1 MEIPA
6 VIWGPLLPLLL
17 VAGAALVVLVVD
29 LFLEGPERELLAWLS
44 LLGLVTGGFASAA
57 LWGSEASTL
66 GDRFV
71 VDNYALFFNLIFCGG
86 TALTVLMSI
95 DSVRLEE
102 TGGEYYPL
110 LLFAVTGMITM
121 AAANDLIVLFLGL
134 EVMSIAVYVLTGI
147 FRNEPRSSEAAL
159 KYFLLGAFAT
169 GFLLFG
175 IALLYGA
182 TGTTRLDLIANRLG
196 GPEREL
202 AMLGAGLLLIGF
214 GFKVA
219 AVPFHVWTPDVYE
232 GAPTSVTALMA
243 VGVKA
248 AAFAAFA
255 RVFGSALVSLSDD
268 LSGLLWVLAA
278 ATMTVGNVLAIAQS
292 NIKRM
297 LAYSSIAHAGYLL
310 MGLVAATPQAGSA
323 LLFYLFAYAVMN
335 LGAFAVVLALG
346 ETDGSGATHEDIES
360 YSGIGFRQPL
370 LGMAMAAF
378 MLSARRCAAA
388 GRLHREILPLWRGH
402 RGRLRRPRDRGCAQ
416 QRRQCLLLSLGDRH
430 DVHEGGDGR
439 SHIARGA
446 SVPRRDDRNLVCR
459 DVARRRLPGA
469 RVRPSPEWILLARL
483 TRVPPYARA
492 AAGAVDL
499 CVLRI
504 GDGNR

>member
-378 MLSARRCAAA
+378 MLSLAGVPPLVGFTGKFYLFGAAIEAGYVGLAIVGVLNSVVSAYYYLWVIVTMYMKEGTVDPTSLAERPYLAATIGISFAATLLVGVFPGLVFALARS
-388 GRLHREILPLWRGH
+388 GFF
-402 RGRLRRPRDRGCAQ
+402 
-416 QRRQCLLLSLGDRH
+416 SLG
-430 DVHEGGDGR
+430 
-439 SHIARGA
+439 
-446 SVPRRDDRNLVCR
+446 
-459 DVARRRLPGA
+459 
-469 RVRPSPEWILLARL
+469 
-483 TRVPPYARA
+483 
-492 AAGAVDL
+492 
-499 CVLRI
+499 
-504 GDGNR
+504 